1 MRNQSA
7 TDSQQQTVMIGG
19 LAPSVN
25 LLYQLPCLQPIC
37 LIHGGATTRAGRER
51 KSAIC
56 AAQMSSASSASRT
69 PIAGLS

>member
-7 TDSQQQTVMIGG
+7 TDSQQQTVTIGG
-19 LAPSVN
+19 LAPSVD
-25 LLYQLPCLQPIC
+25 LLYQLPFPA
-37 LIHGGATTRAGRER
+37 HMPHPGGGATTRAGREK